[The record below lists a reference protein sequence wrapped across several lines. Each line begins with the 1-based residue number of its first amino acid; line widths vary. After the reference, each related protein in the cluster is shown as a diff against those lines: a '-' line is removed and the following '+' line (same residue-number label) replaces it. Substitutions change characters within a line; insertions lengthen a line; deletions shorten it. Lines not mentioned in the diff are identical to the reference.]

1 MTTRIGVLTAD
12 RIVATRF
19 GVAATDLIASELFF
33 EERRRP

>member
-1 MTTRIGVLTAD
+1 MTTCIGVLTAD

-19 GVAATDLIASELFF
+19 GAAAVAQLLF